1 MSRLLSPRP
10 TPRICICATFYLHHT
25 VVPEVQS
32 HGFNFAD
39 VWEVAVDAR
48 AVKTDENPQLV
59 RGPIRICGVEGQ
71 DLR

>member
-1 MSRLLSPRP
+1 VPV
-10 TPRICICATFYLHHT
+10 YLHHT

-48 AVKTDENPQLV
+48 AVETDENPQLV
-59 RGPIRICGVEGQ
+59 RGPIRICRVEEQ

>member
-1 MSRLLSPRP
+1 MLPLLPHDQFQESARVP
-10 TPRICICATFYLHHT
+10 IYLHHT

-48 AVKTDENPQLV
+48 AMETDENPQLV
-59 RGPIRICGVEGQ
+59 RGPIRICGVEEQ
-71 DLR
+71 DLC